1 MTLRT
6 MNDVRKWLGDIMD
19 ERCKEDWDRGRQE
32 VASEMLDII
41 GRDAAPDPWESM
53 ADELTVLLDRQ
64 RLNCGNQDDKRIESA
79 ISAYRKL
86 KEESRGTSS

>member
-41 GRDAAPDPWESM
+41 GRDAAPDPWEAV
-53 ADELTVLLDRQ
+53 ADRLAKELYTYEIDCMSENAL
-64 RLNCGNQDDKRIESA
+64 A
-79 ISAYRKL
+79 AYRKL
-86 KEESRGTSS
+86 KEESREQGA